1 MRTLTGHT
9 SQLLFSLFSIDT
21 SEQLL
26 MLVMFISLSHHYT
39 KLKKAKELFYAYT
52 DEDKEKILKSLGAQG
67 VDEIDDSDH
76 SGDEEEVEGEA
87 EATSAEASASQ
98 GKRAQK
104 ISIQRYKGLGEMNA
118 EELWETTMDPARRV
132 LKQVKVEDAEAANKV
147 FDTLMGSE
155 VAPRKAFIQSNA
167 KMANLDI

>member
-1 MRTLTGHT
+1 
-9 SQLLFSLFSIDT
+9 
-21 SEQLL
+21 
-26 MLVMFISLSHHYT
+26 V
-39 KLKKAKELFYAYT
+39 KVKKN
-52 DEDKEKILKSLGAQG
+52 S
-67 VDEIDDSDH
+67 
-76 SGDEEEVEGEA
+76 
-87 EATSAEASASQ
+87 
-98 GKRAQK
+98 K